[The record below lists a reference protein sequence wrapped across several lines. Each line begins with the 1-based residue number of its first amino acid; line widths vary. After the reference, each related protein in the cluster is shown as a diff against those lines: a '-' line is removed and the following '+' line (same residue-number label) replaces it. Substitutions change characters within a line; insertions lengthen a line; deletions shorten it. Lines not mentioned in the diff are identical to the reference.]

1 MPLRPTPP
9 SASIAEPGQGALLY
23 APSANRNAGP
33 LCDLLNDVAPR
44 QGQALELAS
53 GTGQHVV
60 AFARALPFL
69 RWQPSDIAPD
79 RRASIDA
86 HAAKAALANI
96 APALDLDATTQGWSA
111 QYPGQ
116 SLIVVVNLLHLISTQ
131 ETATLIA
138 EAATALASGGR
149 MVIYGPFMRAGEL
162 TSQGDRDFHAA
173 LTAQDPEI
181 GYKDDF
187 DTLDMVQATGLETT
201 DVIEMPANNLALVFQ
216 KPAI

>member
-1 MPLRPTPP
+1 MPLRRTPS

-23 APSANRNAGP
+23 APSASRNVGP
-33 LCDLLNDVAPR
+33 LCDLLKDIAPR

-69 RWQPSDIAPD
+69 HWQPSDIAAD

-86 HAAKAALANI
+86 HAEQAALTNI

-111 QYPGQ
+111 RYPDQ
-116 SLIVVVNLLHLISTQ
+116 SLIVVINLLHLISAQ
-131 ETATLIA
+131 
-138 EAATALASGGR
+138 EAAMLISESARALAPGGR

-181 GYKDDF
+181 GYKNDL
-187 DTLDMVQATGLETT
+187 DTLDVVRATGLEVA
-201 DVIEMPANNLALVFQ
+201 DAIEMPANNLALAFQ
-216 KPAI
+216 KPAA